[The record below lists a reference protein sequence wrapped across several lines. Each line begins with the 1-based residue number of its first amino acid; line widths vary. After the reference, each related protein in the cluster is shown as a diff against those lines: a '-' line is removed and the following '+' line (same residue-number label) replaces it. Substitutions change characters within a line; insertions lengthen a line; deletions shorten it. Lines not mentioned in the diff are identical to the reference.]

1 MSSTFLTI
9 GIVGLMVAVMPVLMV
24 TFGVYALSCGV
35 AVSASIIIP
44 FAVWQYGGY
53 LKRHAGYYF
62 MRKGRDAVKQHHSN
76 GSGTAGQEHH
86 GNSKDT
92 RIHDQSMIAD
102 KSYHDPFDPTVA
114 WYSYLKLRNIGMAFA
129 SRDSDLTG
137 AVDMREFASALEADE
152 ERIEH
157 LLHHT
162 DLESGGSLPT
172 ASNVGY
178 ATAVE
183 DYNS

>member
-9 GIVGLMVAVMPVLMV
+9 GIVGLMVAVMPVLML

-62 MRKGRDAVKQHHSN
+62 MRKGRAAAKQHYSD
-76 GSGTAGQEHH
+76 GSGTASQEYH
-86 GNSKDT
+86 GNGKDG
-92 RIHDQSMIAD
+92 RIHDQSINAD
-102 KSYHDPFDPTVA
+102 RPFHDPFDPTVA
-114 WYSYLKLRNIGMAFA
+114 WYSYLKLRNVGIAFA

-137 AVDMREFASALEADE
+137 AVDMTEFASVLEADE

-157 LLHHT
+157 LLQQT

-172 ASNVGY
+172 AGTVGY
-178 ATAVE
+178 ATVVE
-183 DYNS
+183 DYNA